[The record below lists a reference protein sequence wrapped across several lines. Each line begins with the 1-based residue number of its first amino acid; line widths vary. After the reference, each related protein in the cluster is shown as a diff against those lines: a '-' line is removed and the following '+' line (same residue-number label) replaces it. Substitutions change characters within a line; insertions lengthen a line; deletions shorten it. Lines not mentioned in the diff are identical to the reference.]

1 MSSSLHPKKYNL
13 DTITRGVITI
23 LVILALYFLTRRLSS
38 VLLPFLVSWI
48 IAYMLN
54 PLVSFLQHKCRLK
67 SRGLSIVAAILIVIG
82 VIAAIIAI
90 VVPMISREVAVM
102 SDYISFYMA
111 TVDSSK
117 VLAFLPPEMQQSYLE
132 MVENMDISR
141 LMQDEQFVAF
151 MQKLMPKLWE
161 FLTGSVSAL
170 MGLAVIFVCVL
181 YVIFILLDYESL
193 TSSWSSFI
201 PVKYRKAAENLMSDL
216 ENGMNGYF
224 RGQAMV
230 ASIVGVLFAIGFEII
245 GLPLGILVGLFIGVL
260 NMVPYLQTIGI
271 IPCAILGILQSAE
284 TGRPIWLVFT
294 LIAVV
299 FIVVQAIQDMVLTPK
314 IMGGVTGLHP
324 AIILLALSIWGSLLG
339 IVGMIIALPLTT
351 LMISYYKR
359 FVIGDEDFVSE
370 EPVIAESAPDDT
382 SLSLRA
388 APDDSHA

>member
-1 MSSSLHPKKYNL
+1 MSSSLHPKEYNL

-23 LVILALYFLTRRLSS
+23 LVLLALYFLTRRLSS

-67 SRGLSIVAAILIVIG
+67 SRGLSIVAAIFIVIG

-216 ENGMNGYF
+216 ESGMNGYF

-370 EPVIAESAPDDT
+370 EPVIAETAPDDT

>member
-1 MSSSLHPKKYNL
+1 MSSSLHPKEYNL

-23 LVILALYFLTRRLSS
+23 LVLLALYFLTRRLSS

-370 EPVIAESAPDDT
+370 EPVIAETAPDDT

>member
-1 MSSSLHPKKYNL
+1 MSSSLHPKEYNL

-38 VLLPFLVSWI
+38 VLLPFLISWI

-117 VLAFLPPEMQQSYLE
+117 VLAFLPPEIQQSYLE

-370 EPVIAESAPDDT
+370 EPVIAETAPDDT